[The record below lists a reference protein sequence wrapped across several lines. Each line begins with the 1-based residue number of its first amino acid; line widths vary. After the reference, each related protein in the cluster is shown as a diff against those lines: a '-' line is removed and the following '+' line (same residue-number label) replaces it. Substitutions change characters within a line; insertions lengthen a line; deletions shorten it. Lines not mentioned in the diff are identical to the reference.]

1 MDEETLYMS
10 AALFAVSLSLSML
23 PSFFKRIKKVKSI
36 FPYAIIT
43 SAGFML
49 SSIFIDFIPHLME
62 NTMPHSHSH
71 NSHNHFSLGLF
82 LSGLSFIMLLAIDV
96 LVLHHSHCDSKEAA
110 GGSHGH
116 GNEQHKAIGS
126 CTEVIKYS
134 TSKAQALFF
143 MAAISVH
150 SFFEGLAFYNH
161 AGHTFRICIFIHKI
175 IESFSLGLTVFSAGV
190 SYAFGFLLMLVY
202 SILTPAGIEFVRL
215 LRGWKTTRLSNICDG
230 LALGSVMFIVFVE
243 IIPVVFHGHREKM
256 LNMILLLSGYCIPFL
271 AALALEK

>member
-1 MDEETLYMS
+1 MDGGTLYVS
-10 AALFAVSLSLSML
+10 AGLFAVSLLLSML

-62 NTMPHSHSH
+62 NTTSHGHSHHAHS
-71 NSHNHFSLGLF
+71 HFSLGLF
-82 LSGLSFIMLLAIDV
+82 LSGLSFIALLAVDV
-96 LVLHHSHCDSKEAA
+96 LVLHHSHCDSKEGA
-110 GGSHGH
+110 GSKYGH
-116 GNEQHKAIGS
+116 DGERHEAIGS
-126 CTEVIKYS
+126 CTDVIKYS
-134 TSKAQALFF
+134 TSKAQAFF
-143 MAAISVH
+143 FVVAISIH

-161 AGHTFRICIFIHKI
+161 AGHTFKICIFVHKV
-175 IESFSLGLTVFSAGV
+175 IESFSLGLTVFSAGF

-202 SILTPAGIEFVRL
+202 STLTPAGIEFVRL
-215 LRGWKTTRLSNICDG
+215 LRGWKTTQMSNICDG

-243 IIPVVFHGHREKM
+243 IIPVVFHGHHAKI
-256 LNMILLLSGYCIPFL
+256 LNVLLLLSGYCIPFL